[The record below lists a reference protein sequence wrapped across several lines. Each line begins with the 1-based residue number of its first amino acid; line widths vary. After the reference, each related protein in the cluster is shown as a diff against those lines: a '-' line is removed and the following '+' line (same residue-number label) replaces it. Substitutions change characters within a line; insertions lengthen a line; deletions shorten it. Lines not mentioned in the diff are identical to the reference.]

1 MNALLLAVTFVAV
14 VNPLRARLGL
24 PEDDGR
30 ARPMPLVAGAIV
42 AFGAIVLLAWVS
54 GPLLDALEITPE
66 YSLTAAG
73 VVAIAGG
80 LFAFFFATP
89 HDEPV
94 PDGAASWVWPVA
106 FPRLFSPELA
116 MLALAIASTQGVTD
130 VAWPTA
136 LGIGMAVVV
145 GLMPLG
151 DVGRGVLRWAGRILG
166 TAVVFGG
173 IWLIIEGIRAV

>member
-1 MNALLLAVTFVAV
+1 MNALLLAVTFIAV
-14 VNPLRARLGL
+14 VNPLRTRLGL
-24 PEDDGR
+24 PESEGR
-30 ARPMPLVAGAIV
+30 VRPVPLLSGAVI
-42 AFGAIVLLAWVS
+42 AFGAVVLLAWVS

-80 LFAFFFATP
+80 LFVFFFPTP

-94 PDGAASWVWPVA
+94 PDGPASLVWPVA
-106 FPRLFSPELA
+106 FPRLFSPEMA
-116 MLALAIASTQGVTD
+116 MLALAIASTQGVVD

-136 LGIGMAVVV
+136 LGV
-145 GLMPLG
+145 GLTVLLALVPVG
-151 DVGRGVLRWAGRILG
+151 EAGRGLLRWSGRILAS
-166 TAVVFGG
+166 AVVFGG

>member
-14 VNPLRARLGL
+14 VNPLRTRLGL
-24 PEDDGR
+24 PEEGER
-30 ARPMPLVAGAIV
+30 ARPAPLLGGAAV
-42 AFGAIVLLAWVS
+42 AFGAVIVLAWVS
-54 GPLLDALEITPE
+54 GPMLDALEITPE

-80 LFAFFFATP
+80 LFVFFFP
-89 HDEPV
+89 IPYDEPV
-94 PDGAASWVWPVA
+94 PDGPASLVWPVA
-106 FPRLFSPELA
+106 FPRLFSPEMA
-116 MLALAIASTQGVTD
+116 MLALAIASTQGVAD

-136 LGIGMAVVV
+136 LGIGLTVLAGLIPV
-145 GLMPLG
+145 G
-151 DVGRGVLRWAGRILG
+151 DSGRGVLRWSGRMLA

>member
-14 VNPLRARLGL
+14 VNPLRTRLGL

-30 ARPMPLVAGAIV
+30 ARPAPLVAGAVV

-80 LFAFFFATP
+80 LFVFFFPTP
-89 HDEPV
+89 YDEPV
-94 PDGAASWVWPVA
+94 PDGVASWVWPVA
-106 FPRLFSPELA
+106 FPRLFSPEMA

-136 LGIGMAVVV
+136 LGIGLAVVI
-145 GLMPLG
+145 GLMPVG
-151 DVGRGVLRWAGRILG
+151 EAGRGVLRWAGRILA

>member
-14 VNPLRARLGL
+14 VNPLRTRLGL
-24 PEDDGR
+24 PEEGGR
-30 ARPMPLVAGAIV
+30 VRAVPLLSGSAV

-54 GPLLDALEITPE
+54 GPLLDALDITPE

-80 LFAFFFATP
+80 LFVFFFPTP
-89 HDEPV
+89 YDEPV
-94 PDGAASWVWPVA
+94 PEGPGSLVWPVA
-106 FPRLFSPELA
+106 FPRLFSPEMA
-116 MLALAIASTQGVTD
+116 MLALAIASTQGVAD

-136 LGIGMAVVV
+136 LGIGLTVLLGLIAV
-145 GLMPLG
+145 G
-151 DVGRGVLRWAGRILG
+151 DAGRGVLRWSGRILA